1 MEKGP
6 YIFVNDE
13 DYVIPSLFSIPS
25 HYAPYIGGVF
35 VSKGLIQD
43 RIKKISEDVMNHFQ
57 DNPITIL
64 VVLRGAFRYAKDLIE
79 AIDSLPNPNFRH
91 YNLEFIRARSYVNNV
106 QQEVVVEGLDSLD
119 LEGKHVLI
127 VEDLVDR
134 GKTLSRVVELVRA
147 KNPADLKISVLAFKR
162 NPVNQW
168 IVPDFIGFSLP
179 NDWIIG
185 YHIDYN
191 NHFRD
196 LPHICKLNDHG
207 IEKFRVSNE

>member
-6 YIFVNDE
+6 WIFVE
-13 DYVIPSLFSIPS
+13 DDGYVSPSLYSVPS
-25 HYAPYIGGVF
+25 HYSPYIGGIF
-35 VSKGLIQD
+35 VPRGMIQD
-43 RIKKISEDVMNHFQ
+43 RIKKIAEDVINYFQ
-57 DNPITIL
+57 DHPITIL

-79 AIDSLPNPNFRH
+79 AIDAMPNPNFRH

-106 QQEVVVEGLDSLD
+106 QQDVLVEGLDQLD
-119 LEGKHVLI
+119 LTGKHVLI

-134 GKTLSRVVELVRA
+134 GKTLSRVAEIVRE
-147 KNPADLKISVLAFKR
+147 KNPADLKISVLAYKR
-162 NPVNQW
+162 NPINQW
-168 IVPDFIGFSLP
+168 VVPDFIGFSLP

-196 LPHICKLNDHG
+196 LPHICKLNEAG
-207 IEKFRVSNE
+207 IEKFRV